1 MDYLSPD
8 EVMAILTTARKR
20 SARAWA
26 MTLLSYK
33 HGLRPSEC
41 CGLRLEDVDLRAG
54 AVHIK
59 RLKQSLDNRQ
69 ELLGHRGQPVL
80 DEYLAVRTWLKVRGD
95 DAGPYMFTSQKSK
108 RVDRTTWFREFQAI
122 CKDAGI
128 DRDRAHPHVLRHSI
142 ATHMVEK
149 HADVLEIKQRLG
161 HKSINSTM
169 VYSHIGD
176 RQADAAAKRVLAET
190 F

>member
-1 MDYLSPD
+1 VDYLTPD
-8 EVMAILTTARKR
+8 EVMAVLTVAKKK

-26 MTLLSYK
+26 MSLLSYK

-41 CGLRLEDVDLRAG
+41 CGLRCEDVDARAG
-54 AVHIK
+54 AVNIK
-59 RLKQSLDNRQ
+59 RLKHSLDNRQ
-69 ELLGHRGQPVL
+69 ELLGHRGKPVL
-80 DEYLAVRTWLKVRGD
+80 DEYLALKAWQKERGD
-95 DAGPYMFTSQKSK
+95 DPSPFLFTSQKSK
-108 RVDRTTWFREFQAI
+108 KLDRTAWFREFQAI
-122 CKDAGI
+122 CADAGI
-128 DRDRAHPHVLRHSI
+128 DDDRAHPHVLRHSL

-161 HKSINSTM
+161 HKSIASTI

-176 RQADAAAKRVLAET
+176 RQADAATKRVLSEI

>member
-1 MDYLSPD
+1 MDYFSPNEIID
-8 EVMAILTTARKR
+8 ILMAAKAR

-41 CGLRLEDVDLRAG
+41 CGLRLNDIDIRAG
-54 AVHIK
+54 VVYIK
-59 RLKQSLDNRQ
+59 RLKNSLDNRH
-69 ELLGHRGQPVL
+69 ELLGHRGKPIL
-80 DEYLAVRTWLKVRGD
+80 DEYLALKSWMKARGND
-95 DAGPYMFTSQKSK
+95 PSPFVFTSQKSK
-108 RVDRTTWFREFQAI
+108 RLDRTQWFREFRAI
-122 CKDAGI
+122 CADAGI
-128 DRDRAHPHVLRHSI
+128 TDDRAHPHVLRHSL

-161 HKSINSTM
+161 HKSIASTI

-176 RQADAAAKRVLAET
+176 RQADAAAKRVLVEL

>member
-8 EVMAILTTARKR
+8 ELLSLLTVARKR

-41 CGLRLEDVDLRAG
+41 CGLCMDDVDVRAG
-54 AVHIK
+54 AVRIN
-59 RLKQSLDNRQ
+59 RLKGSLNNRQ

-80 DEYLAVRTWLKVRGD
+80 DEYLALRTWLKARGD
-95 DAGPYMFTSQKSK
+95 DPSPFLFTSQKSK
-108 RVDRTTWFREFQAI
+108 RVDRTTWFREFQGM
-122 CKDAGI
+122 CKKAGI
-128 DRDRAHPHVLRHSI
+128 DAERAHPHVLRHSI

-169 VYSHIGD
+169 RYSHIGD

>member
-1 MDYLSPD
+1 M
-8 EVMAILTTARKR
+8 
-20 SARAWA
+20 
-26 MTLLSYK
+26 
-33 HGLRPSEC
+33 PS
-41 CGLRLEDVDLRAG
+41 
-54 AVHIK
+54 
-59 RLKQSLDNRQ
+59 
-69 ELLGHRGQPVL
+69 
-80 DEYLAVRTWLKVRGD
+80 
-95 DAGPYMFTSQKSK
+95 PYMFTSQKSK

-128 DRDRAHPHVLRHSI
+128 ALDRAHPHVLRHSI

-169 VYSHIGD
+169 IYSHIGD
-176 RQADAAAKRVLAET
+176 RQADAAAKRVLSET